1 MPLPAQRSYNVLMPT
16 ALKSL
21 GSLGLV
27 LALSAPVFAQDA
39 PESLQNAASK
49 EKERRKAAPR
59 AKTYTEVDLA
69 KASNP
74 NENIAAPE
82 AAASPTPGST
92 SGKREK
98 TDDETRAEKKAQ
110 FEKRIAEQVATLGIV
125 RKAMDDAQLELNDMT
140 TMTQFGSRK
149 EALQKLLDDGRA
161 ELKKGEEAI
170 AAIEEEA
177 RRAGIL
183 VSRP

>member
-1 MPLPAQRSYNVLMPT
+1 MPT
-16 ALKSL
+16 ALTSL
-21 GSLGLV
+21 GSLGLA
-27 LALSAPVFAQDA
+27 LALSLPALAQDA
-39 PESLQNAASK
+39 PESLASVASK
-49 EKERRKAAPR
+49 EKERRKATPR

-74 NENIAAPE
+74 DENITAPE
-82 AAASPTPGST
+82 AAASPAPGAA
-92 SGKREK
+92 SGKRDK
-98 TDDETRAEKKAQ
+98 TEDELRAEKKAQ

-177 RRAGIL
+177 RRAGVQ